1 MKNNVLQ
8 KLQDLKSKNEST
20 PLIKPVSE
28 YPEITNQLNPP
39 SAVVE
44 VPSVEDNGLISTVD
58 IPIVNPNQHA
68 VEHKPEGL
76 KNHAVVEQATDQS
89 VATGTQLDDLASTY
103 GLQRVTA
110 LPGNRIETDVELQAR
125 VAVEHNRNTEKA
137 LEKKVEQLTEELK
150 LKISENFSFFQQEID
165 SIFKKEK
172 ERSQLLDKAIKSTL
186 FKTDD

>member
-8 KLQDLKSKNEST
+8 KLQDLKSKNESA

-44 VPSVEDNGLISTVD
+44 VPPVEGNGSTGTVD
-58 IPIVNPNQHA
+58 LPIVNPNQH
-68 VEHKPEGL
+68 VVVQKPEGL
-76 KNHAVVEQATDQS
+76 KKDAGVEQAADHNL
-89 VATGTQLDDLASTY
+89 VTGTQLDDVASAY

-125 VAVEHNRNTEKA
+125 VVAEHKRNTDEA
-137 LEKKVEQLTEELK
+137 QRKVQQLTEELK
-150 LKISENFSFFQQEID
+150 LRISENFSFFQQEID
-165 SIFKKEK
+165 SIFKKEN
-172 ERSQLLDKAIKSTL
+172 ERSQLWDKAIKSTL
-186 FKTDD
+186 FKTND